1 MSAQPIART
10 PAEQHSWLA
19 FIVYL
24 PQSQT
29 SGRMTVLR
37 TLESLGCAVL
47 REGVY
52 LLPDTPH
59 NRSGLQRL
67 ADYSTRIEGVA
78 QILSVTGID
87 DVQTQNLQKLFDRTS
102 QYEALIKD
110 VEALSAGFGVAD
122 PVALTRVLAKQR
134 RELDRIRLLDFFRSP
149 IATAAEQSLLEMERK
164 VRALLFPQQT
174 SELPA
179 GLEDPGPFFQR
190 TWATRRPLFADRL
203 ASAWLIRRFI
213 DPEANLIWLDKGQE
227 RPAGA
232 LGFAY
237 DGAHFCNSDSRV
249 TYEELLFYFNLVDQP
264 ALARIGTLVHAL
276 DAGNE
281 DVPEAPG
288 VETMLE
294 GARRRAQGGDDE
306 LLAESE
312 KTFDLLYEAY
322 YELPPRL

>member
-1 MSAQPIART
+1 MSAQPIGRS
-10 PAEQHSWLA
+10 PADQHSWLA

-59 NRSGLQRL
+59 NRGGLQRL
-67 ADYSTRIEGVA
+67 ADYSARIEGIT

-87 DVQTQNLQKLFDRTS
+87 EVQTGNLQKLFDRTS
-102 QYEALIKD
+102 QYETLIKD

-164 VRALLFPQQT
+164 VRALLFPQQAP
-174 SELPA
+174 ELPP
-179 GLEDPGPFFQR
+179 GLDDPGPFFQR
-190 TWATRRPLFADRL
+190 TWATKRPLFADRL

-213 DPEANLIWLDKGQE
+213 DPEATLVWLEKGEE
-227 RPAGA
+227 RPVGV
-232 LGFAY
+232 LGFGFE
-237 DGAHFCNSDSRV
+237 GAHFSNSEARV
-249 TYEELLFYFNLVDQP
+249 TYEELLLYFNLVDQP
-264 ALARIGTLVHAL
+264 ALSRIGTLIHAL
-276 DAGNE
+276 DAGSE

-294 GARRRAQGGDDE
+294 GARRRAHNDDE

-322 YELPPRL
+322 YELPPKL